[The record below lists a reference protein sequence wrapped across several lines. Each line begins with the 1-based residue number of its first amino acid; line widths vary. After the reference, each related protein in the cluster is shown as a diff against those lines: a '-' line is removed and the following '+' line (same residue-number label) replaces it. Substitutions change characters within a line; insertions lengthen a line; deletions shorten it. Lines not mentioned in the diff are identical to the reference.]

1 MDTALRHNFV
11 DKYSLPR
18 YDCALLQTLALLGN
32 FMADLKKLYSEHKM
46 VFLSVVV
53 GIGAWIMDA
62 ALDSLVFNND
72 GFLDALILDVTPHE
86 LYFRLFVMF
95 VVILFGVVTSR
106 TLAHRKAAEDELRKA
121 LTGIEEEKAKTDAI
135 IAAIPDGI
143 SIQSRDYRVLY
154 QNSVHKAMVGDQLGR
169 ICYEKYARRDAICP
183 GCPVA
188 RSFGDGGNHVLEKTI
203 SDGNGGTRFIEITS
217 SPFRNA
223 AGEIVAGIEAVRDI
237 TAHKH
242 AETELQKHR
251 ERLEE
256 LVAERTAELKSA
268 NDRLQR
274 EVAERERME
283 DEMTRVQQL
292 ESLGLLAGGIA
303 HDFNN
308 LLGSIMGSVSL
319 AMLDVD
325 PSNPAHRQLVKAEQV
340 SLRAQDLTRQLLT
353 FSRGGAPVKK
363 LVALAGII
371 GEAAGFSLR
380 DSRVLHEI
388 DVPKDLWPVEA
399 DEGQVMQVLNNLLIN
414 ADQAMPTGGVI
425 RISARNITLGPDSG
439 LPLGA
444 GRYVKLLVAD
454 EGTGIPAEHVARVF
468 DPFFTTK
475 QKGSGLGLAV
485 SYSIIRKHEGLMTV
499 ESGPG
504 RGATFHV
511 YLPASQGEV
520 AFSPH
525 DDMFTKGSGHVLVMD
540 DEEEMRSTT
549 ADMLERLGYT
559 VDHARDGA
567 EAIEKYRCARD
578 DGRPFDAV
586 IMDLTVPGGMG
597 GKEAIRKLLELDPL
611 AKAIVSSGY
620 SHDPVMSDFRAY
632 GFQGMVTKPYRL
644 RDLSE
649 VVASVIGSGGR

>member
-1 MDTALRHNFV
+1 
-11 DKYSLPR
+11 
-18 YDCALLQTLALLGN
+18 
-32 FMADLKKLYSEHKM
+32 MADLNTIRNEHRM
-46 VFLSVVV
+46 VLLSVAV

-62 ALDSLVFNND
+62 ALDSLVFNRD

-86 LYFRLFVMF
+86 LYFRLFIMF
-95 VVILFGVVTSR
+95 VVIVFGAVTSR
-106 TLAHRKAAEDELRKA
+106 TLAHRRAVEDQLRKA
-121 LTGIEEEKAKTDAI
+121 LAGIEEEKARTDAI

-143 SIQSRDYRVLY
+143 SIQIRDYRVVY
-154 QNSVHKAMVGDQLGR
+154 QNAVHKALVGDQVGR
-169 ICYEKYARRDAICP
+169 ICYEKYARRDTICP

-188 RSFGDGGNHVLEKTI
+188 RSFGDGGNHALEKTLP
-203 SDGNGGTRFIEITS
+203 DGKGGTRSIEITS

-237 TAHKH
+237 TAHKN
-242 AETELQKHR
+242 AEAELRKHR

-256 LVAERTAELKSA
+256 LVAERTAELQSA
-268 NDRLQR
+268 NVRLQR

-308 LLGSIMGSVSL
+308 LLGSILGSLSL
-319 AMLDVD
+319 ALLDVD
-325 PSNPAHRQLVKAEQV
+325 PANPAHRQLIKAEQV
-340 SLRAQDLTRQLLT
+340 SLRAQNLTRQLLT
-353 FSRGGAPVKK
+353 FSRGGAPVKR
-363 LVALAGII
+363 LIALAGII

-388 DVPKDLWPVEA
+388 DVPSDLWPVEA

-414 ADQAMPTGGVI
+414 ADQAMPTGGII
-425 RISARNITLGPDSG
+425 RISARNITLEPDSG

-444 GRYVKLLVAD
+444 GRYVKLSVAD
-454 EGTGIPAEHVARVF
+454 EGTGIPADHIARVF

-499 ESGPG
+499 ESEPG

-520 AFSPH
+520 SISPR
-525 DDMFTKGSGHVLVMD
+525 DDQVTRGAGRVLVMD

-549 ADMLERLGYT
+549 GDMLERLGYT
-559 VDHARDGA
+559 VDHAGDGA
-567 EAIEKYRCARD
+567 EAVAKYQRARD
-578 DGRPFDAV
+578 VGLPYDAV

-597 GKEAIRKLLELDPL
+597 GKEAVRMLLALDPH

-620 SHDPVMSDFRAY
+620 SHDPVMADFRAY
-632 GFQGMVTKPYRL
+632 GFHGMVKKPYRL

-649 VVASVIGSGGR
+649 VVAQVIGSGGR